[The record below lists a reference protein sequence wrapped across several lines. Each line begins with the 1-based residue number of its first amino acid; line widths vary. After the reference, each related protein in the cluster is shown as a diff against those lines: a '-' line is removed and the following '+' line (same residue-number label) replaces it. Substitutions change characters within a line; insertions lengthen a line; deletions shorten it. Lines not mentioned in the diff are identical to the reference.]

1 MGEVEVYRVNKVNGV
16 VEIKAGNVVLQF
28 IRKGNKM
35 KLYGKYKPEA
45 RVLDY
50 AQLDVPKALFVQAS
64 RMAAGILF
72 PKKSPR
78 LQQTILPF

>member
-1 MGEVEVYRVNKVNGV
+1 MVKVYRVDRTNGIA
-16 VEIKAGNVVLQF
+16 EIQAGNIILKFV
-28 IRKGNKM
+28 RKGKKI

-50 AQLDVPKALFVQAS
+50 AQLDVSKALFAQAS

-78 LQQTILPF
+78 LQQTTLPF